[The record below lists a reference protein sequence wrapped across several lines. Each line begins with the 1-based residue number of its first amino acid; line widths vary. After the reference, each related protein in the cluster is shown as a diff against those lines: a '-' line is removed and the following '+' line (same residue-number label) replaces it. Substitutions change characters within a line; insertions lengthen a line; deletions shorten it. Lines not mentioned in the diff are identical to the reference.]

1 MVKRISAVLLI
12 CFAGFMLLLP
22 INKIYADNPLQQH
35 QINQQLEE
43 KNSDEKK
50 AGKVKL
56 KEVYEG
62 RILKE
67 KEKFP
72 LDHYEL
78 ETYFPKDMASFL
90 TLGYSQSGQQMI
102 KGTADTVWFGNKI
115 LAEFFIYSVGE
126 MMSYDFLSKVSEP
139 LGKTLE
145 KISGVNSG
153 NGVFTSFLTII
164 VAIMAG
170 ALVII
175 YYGKNNASGAIQAL
189 ISSVV
194 ILVGC
199 YWFYGDATKH
209 LKSINKI
216 SSEIESTISGWTV
229 NFSSEAEKTDGK
241 AYTAKESAALLEN
254 QLFNLMVKKPY
265 LHMMYGT
272 SKEDVILK
280 DDKERINKLLEIKT
294 WDSDSKKARSKIVQD
309 EVEKKNNTSMNIL
322 MLAQRL
328 GYTLLYL
335 IATLFLG
342 IPFMLLAATK
352 LVLQILFIVMIL
364 ISPVLFLI
372 ALIPNF
378 QETAS
383 VTIKKLIG
391 LILAKAGI
399 VFLVTISLGLTTLL
413 YEGMKAS
420 DGFGGHAFL
429 IFMDCLCL
437 FSIFK
442 YRSEIFAIASSA
454 KYYATGA
461 AERVTQVAQNG
472 YGQVKDYAKQGAGFV
487 VDRVRRS
494 GARNQ
499 QNKNP
504 MDNVTGINA
513 ENKHSK
519 PTVSTTST
527 VKPKES
533 DKRAGMQQQTPNQD
547 VDSSN
552 NSKKGI
558 SGAFYA
564 MTKKFSKKKNTPK
577 KPNGDTQPKEQTYI
591 PIPPHQQEKKKSNG
605 YIPIP
610 SHQQE
615 KKKPNG
621 YISIPPHQP
630 QQPRVSQARQKSQ
643 VKGVELSKKR
653 QQPQNNKKA
662 NDAK

>member
-1 MVKRISAVLLI
+1 MVKRVSAVLLI
-12 CFAGFMLLLP
+12 CFIGFMSLLP
-22 INKIYADNPLQQH
+22 INKTYADNPLQQH
-35 QINQQLEE
+35 QINQRIEE
-43 KNSDEKK
+43 QNSDEKK
-50 AGKVKL
+50 AGRVKL

-72 LDHYEL
+72 LGHYQL
-78 ETYFPKDMASFL
+78 ETYFPKDMASFV

-102 KGTADTVWFGNKI
+102 KGTADTIWFGNKM
-115 LAEFFIYSVGE
+115 LAEFFIYSVSE

-145 KISGVNSG
+145 KISGVDSE

-209 LKSINKI
+209 LKSINAI
-216 SSEIESTISGWTV
+216 SSEIESTVAGWTV
-229 NFSSEAEKTDGK
+229 NFSSEADKTNGK
-241 AYTAKESAALLEN
+241 PYTAKESSALLEN

-272 SKEDVILK
+272 SKEDEILK
-280 DDKERINKLLEIKT
+280 EDKERINKLLEIKT
-294 WDSDSKKARSKIVQD
+294 WDSDSKKARSKIVQE

-322 MLAQRL
+322 MLAERL

-352 LVLQILFIVMIL
+352 LVLQIVFIVVL
-364 ISPVLFLI
+364 LVSPALFLI
-372 ALIPNF
+372 SLIPNF
-378 QETAS
+378 QDTAN

-391 LILAKAGI
+391 LIVAKAGI

-437 FSIFK
+437 FAIFK
-442 YRSEIFAIASSA
+442 YRNEIFTIVSSA
-454 KYYATGA
+454 KYYAQGA
-461 AERVTQVAQNG
+461 ADRVTQVAKSG
-472 YGQVKDYAKQGAGFV
+472 YGQVKDYAKQGTGFV

-494 GARNQ
+494 DARNQ
-499 QNKNP
+499 QAKNP
-504 MDNVTGINA
+504 MDNVEGASA

-519 PTVSTTST
+519 PTASTTTT

-533 DKRAGMQQQTPNQD
+533 NKRAGTQQQTGEA
-547 VDSSN
+547 DSASYD

-558 SGAFYA
+558 SSVFYN
-564 MTKKFSKKKNTPK
+564 MTKKFRKKEDTPSHHT
-577 KPNGDTQPKEQTYI
+577 PEQPKQSKEQTWI
-591 PIPPHQQEKKKSNG
+591 PIPQHQQEFQKKKEGQTKG

-610 SHQQE
+610 QQT
-615 KKKPNG
+615 
-621 YISIPPHQP
+621 
-630 QQPRVSQARQKSQ
+630 RVSEARKKSQ
-643 VKGVELSKKR
+643 VKGVELSRKH
-653 QQPQNNKKA
+653 QQPQNKKKA

>member
-1 MVKRISAVLLI
+1 MVKRISTVLLI
-12 CFAGFMLLLP
+12 CFTGLMLLLP
-22 INKIYADNPLQQH
+22 INKTYADNPLQQH

-50 AGKVKL
+50 AGRVKL

-78 ETYFPKDMASFL
+78 ETYFPKDFASFVS
-90 TLGYSQSGQQMI
+90 LGYSQSGQQMI
-102 KGTADTVWFGNKI
+102 KGTADTIWFGNKM

-145 KISGVNSG
+145 KISGVNSE

-209 LKSINKI
+209 LKSINAI
-216 SSEIESTISGWTV
+216 SSEIESTIAGWTV
-229 NFSSEAEKTDGK
+229 NFSSEADKTDGK
-241 AYTAKESAALLEN
+241 PYTAKESSALLEN

-272 SKEDVILK
+272 SKEDEIIK
-280 DDKERINKLLEIKT
+280 KDKERINKLLEIKT
-294 WDSDSKKARSKIVQD
+294 WDSDSKKARSKIVED
-309 EVEKKNNTSMNIL
+309 EVKKENNTSMDIL
-322 MLAQRL
+322 MLSQRL
-328 GYTLLYL
+328 GYTLLYT

-352 LVLQILFIVMIL
+352 LVLQIIFIVMVL
-364 ISPVLFLI
+364 VSPVLFLI

-437 FSIFK
+437 FAIFK
-442 YRSEIFAIASSA
+442 YRGEVFTIASTA
-454 KYYATGA
+454 KYYAQGA

-472 YGQVKDYAKQGAGFV
+472 YGQVKDYSKKGAGFV
-487 VDRVRRS
+487 VDRVRNSNARS
-494 GARNQ
+494 Q
-499 QNKNP
+499 QNKNQP
-504 MDNVTGINA
+504 DNVTGA
-513 ENKHSK
+513 DLENKNSK
-519 PTVSTTST
+519 PTVTTTST
-527 VKPKES
+527 MKPKES
-533 DKRAGMQQQTPNQD
+533 NKRAGSQQQTQTQD
-547 VDSSN
+547 VSSN
-552 NSKKGI
+552 ANGKKGI
-558 SGAFYA
+558 SGALYA
-564 MTKKFSKKKNTPK
+564 MSKKFSKKKNTPTEHTPEK
-577 KPNGDTQPKEQTYI
+577 LKETAKPKEQTYI
-591 PIPPHQQEKKKSNG
+591 PIPQHQETPQVKKEKKQNG

-610 SHQQE
+610 QQ
-615 KKKPNG
+615 P
-621 YISIPPHQP
+621 
-630 QQPRVSQARQKSQ
+630 QPRVSNARQKST
-643 VKGVELSKKR
+643 VKGVELSKRR

>member
-1 MVKRISAVLLI
+1 MIKRVSAVLLI
-12 CFAGFMLLLP
+12 CFVGFMLLLP
-22 INKIYADNPLQQH
+22 INKTYADNPLQQH

-78 ETYFPKDMASFL
+78 ETYFPKDFASFV
-90 TLGYSQSGQQMI
+90 TLGYSQTGQQMI
-102 KGTADTVWFGNKI
+102 KGTADTIWFANKM

-145 KISGVNSG
+145 KISGVNSE

-216 SSEIESTISGWTV
+216 SSEIESTIAGWTV
-229 NFSSEAEKTDGK
+229 NFSSEADKTDGK

-272 SKEDVILK
+272 SKEDEILK
-280 DDKERINKLLEIKT
+280 EDKERINKLLEIKT
-294 WDSDSKKARSKIVQD
+294 WDSDSKKARGKIVKE
-309 EVEKKNNTSMNIL
+309 EVEKKKNTSMDIL
-322 MLAQRL
+322 MLSQRL
-328 GYTLLYL
+328 GYTILYL

-352 LVLQILFIVMIL
+352 LVLQIIFIVMIL
-364 ISPVLFLI
+364 VSPVLFLI

-437 FSIFK
+437 FAIFK
-442 YRSEIFAIASSA
+442 YRSEIFTIASSA

-504 MDNVTGINA
+504 MDNVTGVSA

-533 DKRAGMQQQTPNQD
+533 NKRSGTQQQTQNQD
-547 VDSSN
+547 VVSPN

-558 SGAFYA
+558 SSAFYA
-564 MTKKFSKKKNTPK
+564 MTKKFSKKKNTPSENTPK
-577 KPNGDTQPKEQTYI
+577 KPKEDTQPKEQAWI
-591 PIPPHQQEKKKSNG
+591 PIPPHQQEKKEKKPNG

-610 SHQQE
+610 PQ
-615 KKKPNG
+615 
-621 YISIPPHQP
+621 QP
-630 QQPRVSQARQKSQ
+630 QQPRVSQARKKSQ
-643 VKGVELSKKR
+643 VKGVDLSKKR